1 MANTLFLVLQGP
13 LQSWGERAQW
23 DVRDTAPEPTK
34 SGVIGLLGCALGL
47 SDDAPLRELSSSLRM
62 GTRCDRPGTLLRDYH
77 TVMGA
82 VTAKGKVLTERE
94 RTILTDRHYLADA
107 AFLVCLQGP
116 DALIAECADAV
127 QRPHWP
133 IYLGRKCCVP
143 NRPVYEGT
151 GDYGTLREALAS
163 WPRIAPRAGGR
174 RDLLAV
180 IESPQGHGARRH
192 DELISRSYR
201 VFRPRTVE
209 QLSVDPPE
217 MREETQCI
225 WQN

>member
-82 VTAKGKVLTERE
+82 VTAKGKVLPDRV
-94 RTILTDRHYLADA
+94 ILTDRHYLADA
-107 AFLVCLQGP
+107 AFLVGLQGP
-116 DALIAECADAV
+116 APLIARCADAV
-127 QRPHWP
+127 RRPHWP

-143 NRPVYEGT
+143 DRPVYEGI
-151 GDYGTLREALAS
+151 GDYETLRDALER
-163 WPRIAPRAGGR
+163 WPRIAPPAGGR
-174 RDLLAV
+174 GALLAV
-180 IESPQGHGARRH
+180 IESTPGIGARRH
-192 DELISRSYR
+192 DELISRSHR

-209 QLSVDPPE
+209 QLSVHPPE
-217 MREETQCI
+217 MREEMQCI